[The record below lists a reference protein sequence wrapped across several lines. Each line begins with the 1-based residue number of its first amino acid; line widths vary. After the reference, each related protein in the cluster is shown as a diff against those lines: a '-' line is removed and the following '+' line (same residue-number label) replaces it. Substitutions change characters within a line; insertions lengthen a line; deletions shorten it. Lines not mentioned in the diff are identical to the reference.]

1 VRTFPPSLARLSTG
15 RPKGLHYNYNK
26 GMRRFLLC
34 LSLLVLIP
42 TAATGATVDGL
53 KLHSSSAGQGSKTII
68 LVHGWTCD
76 DTSWSEQVPVLAKTF
91 RVVTLDLPGHGRSD
105 SPRDGK
111 FSMDLFA
118 RAVEAVRSEAKA
130 DKVVLVGHSMGT
142 PVIRQYAR
150 LYPQHVAALVLVDGL
165 VFMPAASAGAAAPPL
180 QPSQLSGPEGLK
192 ARENMIKTMFTPA
205 TPQALQQT
213 VLKMMLGAPEAT
225 ASGAML
231 ATFDAANWKDDV
243 MSMPVLGIYAEK
255 SQLGNQEY
263 SKKIF
268 PAFDYV
274 EIPGTGHFVM
284 MEKPAEFN
292 RLLTTFLNKINY

>member
-1 VRTFPPSLARLSTG
+1 
-15 RPKGLHYNYNK
+15 
-26 GMRRFLLC
+26 MRRLLLC
-34 LSLLVLIP
+34 LFLLAAIP
-42 TAATGATVDGL
+42 AAATAATVDGL
-53 KLHSSSAGQGSKTII
+53 KIHWSSAGHGSKTII
-68 LVHGWTCD
+68 FVHGWTCD
-76 DTSWSEQVPVLAKTF
+76 DTSWTEQKPALAKTF

-118 RAVEAVRSEAKA
+118 RAVEAVRSESKA
-130 DKVVLVGHSMGT
+130 DKIVLVGHSMGT

-150 LYPQHVAALVLVDGL
+150 LYPQHVAGLVLVDGL
-165 VFMPAASAGAAAPPL
+165 VFMPAASARAAAPPL

-192 ARENMIKTMFTPA
+192 ARENMIKGMFTPA
-205 TPQALQQT
+205 TPPALQQH
-213 VLKMMLGAPEAT
+213 VLKMMLAAPEAT

-231 ATFDAANWKDDV
+231 ATFDTANWTDDV

-268 PAFDYV
+268 PALEYV

-284 MEKPAEFN
+284 MEKPREFN
-292 RLLTTFLNKINY
+292 QLLTTFVSNISY